1 MRAYPR
7 YRDSGVEWLGE
18 VPEQWEV
25 RPFRY
30 VCRLAYGE
38 SLASEAREDGDIPVF
53 GSNGIVGQHDT
64 PNTLAPAIVV
74 GRKGSHGEVN
84 FSEVEAF
91 AIDTTYF
98 IDARYATTDL
108 RWLYYVLLR
117 ADLADVSKDSAIPGL
132 SRDDAY
138 AKALPLPPLDEQ
150 RAIAA
155 FLDRET
161 ERIDALVAKKR
172 LLIERLEE
180 YRSALI
186 TRTVTRGLPPE
197 AARAAGLDPSPR
209 LKPSGVEWLG
219 EVPEHWEVKEIKW
232 ETPVLR
238 GASPRPIDDEAY
250 FNEDGSHGWV
260 RIADVTAAGMYLERT
275 TQRLSK
281 LGISLSVPL
290 SPGELFLSIAGSVG
304 KPCITNIPCC
314 IHDGFVYFPRWRGDT
329 RFLYYVFA
337 SGEPYRGLGKLGTQL
352 NLNTD
357 TVGAIH
363 IGVPPIPEQAAIA
376 DYLVVRL
383 GELDSTTAKVDTAI
397 ERLQEHRTALITA
410 AVTGKIDVRESA
422 TAAPG
427 LGGSPP

>member
-155 FLDRET
+155 YLDRET

-260 RIADVTAAGMYLERT
+260 RT
-275 TQRLSK
+275 
-281 LGISLSVPL
+281 
-290 SPGELFLSIAGSVG
+290 SP
-304 KPCITNIPCC
+304 T
-314 IHDGFVYFPRWRGDT
+314 
-329 RFLYYVFA
+329 
-337 SGEPYRGLGKLGTQL
+337 
-352 NLNTD
+352 
-357 TVGAIH
+357 
-363 IGVPPIPEQAAIA
+363 
-376 DYLVVRL
+376 
-383 GELDSTTAKVDTAI
+383 
-397 ERLQEHRTALITA
+397 
-410 AVTGKIDVRESA
+410 
-422 TAAPG
+422 
-427 LGGSPP
+427 